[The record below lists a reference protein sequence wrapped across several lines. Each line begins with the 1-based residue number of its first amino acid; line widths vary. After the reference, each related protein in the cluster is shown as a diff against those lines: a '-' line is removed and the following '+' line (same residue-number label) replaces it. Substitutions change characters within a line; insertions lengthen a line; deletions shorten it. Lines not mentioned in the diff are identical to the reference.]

1 VVSHH
6 QVARDTVEAGL
17 VRLIRALAVLP
28 PLLAL
33 AQVVANSRDYSRP
46 AAAILVWLLVL
57 GAGAWLVRRL
67 RTGGLATGEVAAAI
81 AIAVA
86 AVAAAGAAHRAHS
99 DSGSVDLAIL
109 GTVWLLVLVAMSR
122 SARVWV
128 PAGLLVYA
136 VQGALLI
143 RDDGLNPLTLSELA
157 AAGYIVAAVLTAF
170 AAARPALAIRAS
182 LAARHASLASRSAAE
197 RAAAAAIAQ
206 ERRGRLAVLEKEAL
220 PLLRAIAD
228 GTLDPAGEDVRREC
242 ARHAAALRGSLTGDP
257 PRGRGG
263 HGGHGGRGGLAE
275 VLGPAL
281 DAAAAREL
289 PVTVQLI
296 GNPGTPSPPVARALA
311 ATVDAVIGALPPHP
325 VTLTA
330 LTAGDDVELY
340 LTFGAPLLAV
350 PDLTR
355 CGRDV
360 PPAARWRARVNA
372 TEAGGGCLEISWR
385 KDRAD

>member
-6 QVARDTVEAGL
+6 QVARDTAEAGL
-17 VRLIRALAVLP
+17 VRLIRWFAVMS

-33 AQVVANSRDYSRP
+33 AQVVANSRDYTRP
-46 AAAILVWLLVL
+46 AVAVLVWLLVL
-57 GAGAWLVRRL
+57 GAGGWLVRRL

-86 AVAAAGAAHRAHS
+86 AVVAVGAVHRANR

-136 VQGALLI
+136 VQGALMI
-143 RDDGLNPLTLSELA
+143 RDEGLHPLTLSELA
-157 AAGYIVAAVLTAF
+157 AGAYILAAVLTLF
-170 AAARPALAIRAS
+170 AAARPTLAIRAS

-197 RAAAAAIAQ
+197 RAAADAIAQ

-228 GTLDPAGEDVRREC
+228 GTLDPVADDVRREC
-242 ARHAAALRGSLTGDP
+242 ARHAAALRDSLTGDP
-257 PRGRGG
+257 PRE
-263 HGGHGGRGGLAE
+263 RGGLAE

-281 DAAAAREL
+281 AAAAEREL

-296 GNPGTPSPPVARALA
+296 GDPGTPAPPVARALS
-311 ATVDAVIGALPPHP
+311 ATVDVVLGALPPHP

-330 LTAGDDVELY
+330 LATGEDVELY

-360 PPAARWRARVNA
+360 PPAARWHAGVNG

-385 KDRAD
+385 KDGAS